1 MRKLFGLLVV
11 GGLIAFVTT
20 DSNAQRPGGGF
31 GFGFGGGGGLTGFA
45 LLSNKGVQEEL
56 KITEEQT
63 GKIKTASEEIRKK
76 YPGGFGGG
84 FGKKTDTPP
93 MSKEEREKA
102 AKERTE
108 ATNKAIAEILT
119 AEQAKRF
126 KQIERQQNVTTVL
139 TNDEEVVKA
148 LAITDDQK
156 AKIKGLIEDNIKEMP
171 KFSKDSDR
179 KELQEKMTALR
190 KELKE
195 KTLKVLTEEQTKKW
209 NELAGAAFEVK
220 LEGFGGGIRKKK
232 DD

>member
-11 GGLIAFVTT
+11 GGLIAFVAT

-31 GFGFGGGGGLTGFA
+31 GFGGGGLTGFT
-45 LLSNKGVQEEL
+45 LLSNKGVQEEI

-76 YPGGFGGG
+76 YPGGFGG

-93 MSKEEREKA
+93 MSKEEREKV

-139 TNDEEVVKA
+139 TNDEEVIKA

-156 AKIKGLIEDNIKEMP
+156 AKIKGLIEDNAKEMP
-171 KFSKDSDR
+171 KFSKDSNF
-179 KELQEKMTALR
+179 KELQEKITALR

-209 NELAGAAFEVK
+209 TELTGAAFEVK
-220 LEGFGGGIRKKK
+220 LEGFGGNRKKK